1 VLDEL
6 GGRQEGGGHAEEE
19 VLVEVANGQVGQ
31 GEDAED
37 LLRDADVV
45 VGEVGVDERQEE
57 SEEVVD
63 FELQRQRGDGADGAG
78 DNRDLVDVD
87 LLDLDAE
94 VVAVLDEELSLV
106 GDLLQ
111 EEVNSLDVGA
121 VCGVDPHLEVEVALQ
136 LDILVG
142 FAADKVGE
150 RKDVAVNVAE
160 LVGPVRGGEAWQEF
174 VQEAR
179 GQLE

>member
-1 VLDEL
+1 
-6 GGRQEGGGHAEEE
+6 
-19 VLVEVANGQVGQ
+19 
-31 GEDAED
+31 
-37 LLRDADVV
+37 
-45 VGEVGVDERQEE
+45 
-57 SEEVVD
+57 
-63 FELQRQRGDGADGAG
+63 
-78 DNRDLVDVD
+78 
-87 LLDLDAE
+87 
-94 VVAVLDEELSLV
+94 
-106 GDLLQ
+106 
-111 EEVNSLDVGA
+111 
-121 VCGVDPHLEVEVALQ
+121 LEVEVALQ